1 MPTQTRRR
9 FLTTVSLAGA
19 SGFLRAPPAFAGEG
33 PLETTTLRIANRHS
47 LCNAPQ
53 HVAEELLRA
62 EGFTE
67 IRYID
72 TAPAA
77 TSGAIAGGKIDFSMA
92 HASYF
97 VPAIDAGEPII
108 LLAGIHVGCFEL
120 FAREGIHGVADLKG
134 KSVGVYGLGD
144 STHVFLAATAAHVGL
159 DPANDIRWVT
169 DPKVKPMELFADGK
183 LDAFLG
189 APPEPQELR
198 ARKIGH
204 VIFSSSVDRPWSQY
218 FCCMLGGNREFIQ
231 KHPVATKRVLRAIL
245 KAADLCAAEPAGI
258 AQQMVERGFT
268 DRYDYAL
275 QALSEVPY
283 DRWREYDAE
292 DTVRFYALRL
302 HEIGMIKSS
311 PQKIIAGG
319 IRVRPAAPVNG
330 RAARN
335 RRRVCII
342 GNGTTGE

>member
-1 MPTQTRRR
+1 MSMMQTRRR
-9 FLTTVSLAGA
+9 FLATLSLAGA
-19 SGFLRAPPAFAGEG
+19 AGFLRAPPAVAAEG
-33 PLETTTLRIANRHS
+33 PLETTTVHIANRHS

-77 TSGAIAGGKIDFSMA
+77 TSAAIAGGKVDFSMA
-92 HASYF
+92 HASYWI
-97 VPAIDAGEPII
+97 PALDAGEPVA
-108 LLAGIHVGCFEL
+108 LLAGVHVGCFEL
-120 FAREGIHGVADLKG
+120 FAREGIHSVADLKG
-134 KSVGVYGLGD
+134 KSVGVEALGI

-169 DPKVKPMELFADGK
+169 TGPQIKPLELFADGK
-183 LDAFLG
+183 IDAFLG

-198 ARKIGH
+198 ARNIGH
-204 VIFSSSVDRPWSQY
+204 VIFNSSVDRPWSQY
-218 FCCMLGGNREFIQ
+218 FCCMLGGNKEFVQ

-245 KAADLCAAEPAGI
+245 KAADLCATEPAGM
-258 AQQMVERGFT
+258 AHQMVERGFT
-268 DRYDYAL
+268 DHYDYAL

-302 HEIGMIKSS
+302 REIGMIKSS
-311 PQKIIAGG
+311 PQKIIAE
-319 IRVRPAAPVNG
+319 
-330 RAARN
+330 
-335 RRRVCII
+335 
-342 GNGTTGE
+342 GTDWRFLNELKRELKT